1 MTQTDPRCDEC
12 RHQRHLQRYAV
23 ATCARAPHP
32 HGGDAQLACRPLAW
46 EACQGRFFEA
56 KR

>member
-1 MTQTDPRCDEC
+1 MTDPRCDEC
-12 RHQRHLQRYAV
+12 RHQQRLQRYAV

-32 HGGDAQLACRPLAW
+32 HGGDAQLACRPSAW
-46 EACQGRFFEA
+46 EWCQGKHFEA